1 MRLCVFSF
9 LGLIL
14 LLPNGY
20 CKSDIHVGYRL
31 TLAVPVEY
39 MVGFIGRAYV
49 LQGDQNENEPSFR
62 AALTVEAIGQKYS
75 CSLEVLL
82 GDVRV
87 WNSGHYS
94 KFYTSDICV
103 LELTSNGDL
112 QLTGPKDRVGW
123 RTGTSGQG
131 VERLQ
136 IQRTGNLVL
145 VDSINLIKWQSFNFP
160 TDVML
165 WGQRLDIATRL
176 ASFPTNS
183 NSFYTFEIH
192 PNKVALYLNSGK
204 VKYSYWEFKPTQNR
218 NISYLGL
225 GTKGLELY
233 NDKSQI
239 AQIPSIQPPRFLSL
253 ENTTGN
259 LGLYIFS
266 AMKKKFEASFQ
277 ALKNTCDLPLAC
289 NPYGI
294 CTFSNSCSCIR
305 LLLKQTQMRNSAC
318 GKEISDGFCN
328 GGFPVD
334 MLELHGVSSILK
346 DAKTIINITKE
357 ACANFC
363 INDCECVAALYS
375 SGDPRECFLYG
386 VVMGVKQVERDSGF
400 SYMVKVP
407 KGSHGNHSKSNVKKW
422 VVVLVAVVDSLIIML
437 IFGGLIFYF
446 IRKRRK
452 SSLGNRSNSCRN

>member
-131 VERLQ
+131 VEV
-136 IQRTGNLVL
+136 I
-145 VDSINLIKWQSFNFP
+145 
-160 TDVML
+160 
-165 WGQRLDIATRL
+165 
-176 ASFPTNS
+176 
-183 NSFYTFEIH
+183 
-192 PNKVALYLNSGK
+192 
-204 VKYSYWEFKPTQNR
+204 
-218 NISYLGL
+218 
-225 GTKGLELY
+225 
-233 NDKSQI
+233 
-239 AQIPSIQPPRFLSL
+239 
-253 ENTTGN
+253 
-259 LGLYIFS
+259 
-266 AMKKKFEASFQ
+266 KKKK
-277 ALKNTCDLPLAC
+277 KN
-289 NPYGI
+289 I
-294 CTFSNSCSCIR
+294 IHFKFI
-305 LLLKQTQMRNSAC
+305 
-318 GKEISDGFCN
+318 III
-328 GGFPVD
+328 V
-334 MLELHGVSSILK
+334 
-346 DAKTIINITKE
+346 INIIISLDVSRRDFK
-357 ACANFC
+357 
-363 INDCECVAALYS
+363 Y
-375 SGDPRECFLYG
+375 RE
-386 VVMGVKQVERDSGF
+386 Q
-400 SYMVKVP
+400 
-407 KGSHGNHSKSNVKKW
+407 
-422 VVVLVAVVDSLIIML
+422 AI
-437 IFGGLIFYF
+437 
-446 IRKRRK
+446 
-452 SSLGNRSNSCRN
+452 